1 MMQPLN
7 YQDITL
13 KAKVADAKKLEDKLM
28 AIGASFL
35 GTDRQTDYYFATARG
50 KLKYR
55 EGTIE
60 NLITHYERLLVDG
73 VERTLVYRYDL
84 HPGEDELKKLFEEKP
99 IGITCKERKIFF
111 LGHIKIHVDKLE
123 NNEQF
128 IEIEVIDREN
138 KRTFDHLKKECFDL
152 QIKLGISNSDL
163 IPTGY
168 LLT

>member
-1 MMQPLN
+1 MQPLN

-13 KAKVADAKKLEDKLM
+13 KARVVNAESLESKLIAL
-28 AIGASFL
+28 GATFL
-35 GTDRQTDYYFATARG
+35 GTDSQTDYYFKTDKG

-60 NLITHYERLLVDG
+60 NLITHYERLIIDG
-73 VERTLVYRYDL
+73 VERTHVYRYDL
-84 HPGEDELKKLFEEKP
+84 NPGEEELKKLFEGEQ
-99 IGITCKERKIFF
+99 IGVTKKERKIFF
-111 LGHIKIHVDKLE
+111 IGHIKIHVDKLE

-138 KRTFDHLKKECFDL
+138 KWTFDHLKKECFDIQL
-152 QIKLGISNSDL
+152 KLGISDSEL
-163 IPTGY
+163 VPTGY